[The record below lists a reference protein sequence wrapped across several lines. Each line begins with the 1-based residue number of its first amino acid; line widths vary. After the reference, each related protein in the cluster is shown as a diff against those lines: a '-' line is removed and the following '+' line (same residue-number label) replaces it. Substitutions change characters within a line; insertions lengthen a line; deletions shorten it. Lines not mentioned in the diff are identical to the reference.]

1 MANHKS
7 AAKKARR
14 DAAARLRNRSNR
26 SAMKT
31 AIKRLLGVVSTGDK
45 DAASALLPRTLGIV
59 DKACN
64 KGVLHKNAANRRKSR
79 LTLKVNAL
87 SAQQ

>member
-7 AAKKARR
+7 AAKKARH
-14 DAAARLRNRSNR
+14 DLAVRLRNRANR

-31 AIKRLLGVVSTGDK
+31 AIKRFLGVVSTGDK
-45 DAASALLPRTLGIV
+45 VSASALLPNTLSIV
-59 DKACN
+59 DKACR
-64 KGVLHKNAANRRKSR
+64 KGVLHKNAANRHKSR

-87 SAQQ
+87 S

>member
-14 DAAARLRNRSNR
+14 DVEARLRNRSNR
-26 SAMKT
+26 SEVKT
-31 AIKRLLGVVSTGDK
+31 AVKKFLAAVATGSKAEASAALPGTLGVVDR
-45 DAASALLPRTLGIV
+45 AVR
-59 DKACN
+59 
-64 KGVLHKNAANRRKSR
+64 KGVLHKNAANRAKSR

-87 SAQQ
+87 A

>member
-7 AAKKARR
+7 AVKKARH
-14 DAAARLRNRSNR
+14 DLAVRLRNRSNR

-31 AIKRLLGVVSTGDK
+31 AIKRFLGIISTGDK
-45 DAASALLPRTLGIV
+45 VAASAILPTTLGVV
-59 DKACN
+59 DRACR
-64 KGVLHKNAANRRKSR
+64 KGVLHKNAANRYKSR

-87 SAQQ
+87 A

>member
-14 DAAARLRNRSNR
+14 DAEVRLRNRANR

-31 AIKRLLGVVSTGDK
+31 AVKQFLTVIATGDK
-45 DAASALLPRTLGIV
+45 AAATSLLPRTLGV
-59 DKACN
+59 LDKACR
-64 KGVLHKNAANRRKSR
+64 KGVLHKNATNRRKSR

-87 SAQQ
+87 A

>member
-31 AIKRLLGVVSTGDK
+31 AIKRFLRTVSTGDK
-45 DAASALLPRTLGIV
+45 EAASVLLPHTLGIV
-59 DKACN
+59 DKACR
-64 KGVLHKNAANRRKSR
+64 KGVMHRNTANRYKSR

-87 SAQQ
+87 S

>member
-14 DAAARLRNRSNR
+14 DVEARLRNRGSK
-26 SAMKT
+26 STMKT
-31 AIKRLLGVVSTGDK
+31 ALKKFLTVIAAGNKTEAQKALPVIMGVM
-45 DAASALLPRTLGIV
+45 
-59 DKACN
+59 DKAER
-64 KGVLHKNAANRRKSR
+64 KGVLHKNAANRYKSR

-87 SAQQ
+87 A

>member
-14 DAAARLRNRSNR
+14 DAEARLRNRANR
-26 SAMKT
+26 STLRTALKKFMAVVEAGSKT
-31 AIKRLLGVVSTGDK
+31 EAAAALPGIMGV
-45 DAASALLPRTLGIV
+45 V
-59 DKACN
+59 DKAER
-64 KGVLHKNAANRRKSR
+64 KGIIHKNAANRHKSR

-87 SAQQ
+87 A

>member
-14 DAAARLRNRSNR
+14 DVEARLRNRANKST
-26 SAMKT
+26 MKT
-31 AIKRLLGVVSTGDK
+31 ALKKFLSVVATGNRTEAQKALPVIMGVMDV
-45 DAASALLPRTLGIV
+45 AER
-59 DKACN
+59 
-64 KGVLHKNAANRRKSR
+64 KGVLPKNAANRYKSR

-87 SAQQ
+87 A

>member
-14 DAAARLRNRSNR
+14 DAEARLRNRANR

-31 AIKRLLGVVSTGDK
+31 AVKKFLAAVAGGDKAAAVSLLPKTLGV
-45 DAASALLPRTLGIV
+45 L
-59 DKACN
+59 DKAAN
-64 KGVLHKNAANRRKSR
+64 KGVIHKNAANRRKSR

-87 SAQQ
+87 

>member
-14 DAAARLRNRSNR
+14 DAEARLRNRSNR
-26 SAMKT
+26 SSKRT
-31 AIKRLLGVVSTGDK
+31 ALKRFLSAVATGNK
-45 DAASALLPRTLGIV
+45 AEAQSLLPTTLGMV
-59 DKACN
+59 DKACR
-64 KGVLHKNAANRRKSR
+64 KGVLHKNAANRYKSR

-87 SAQQ
+87 V

>member
-14 DAAARLRNRSNR
+14 DVEARLRNRGNKST
-26 SAMKT
+26 MKT
-31 AIKRLLGVVSTGDK
+31 ALKKFLAVVTTGNKTEAQKALPVILGVMDV
-45 DAASALLPRTLGIV
+45 AER
-59 DKACN
+59 
-64 KGVLHKNAANRRKSR
+64 KGVLHKTAANRYKSR

-87 SAQQ
+87 A